1 MFDKAT
7 SITTTIAL
15 RPNYNVDAETLELA
29 AVERTRAILLAFDY
43 TFGKPTAGLS

>member
-1 MFDKAT
+1 MLDKTT

-29 AVERTRAILLAFDY
+29 AIERMNAVLLAFDY
-43 TFGKPTAGLS
+43 TFDKPTAGLS